1 MATPIPVASNAVTPR
16 NRRRLPVGGWELA
29 LFVLLALVLA
39 GFSLGAPGFFTDV
52 PGLLIIVRLGVE
64 PLIATLGTSFIYT
77 SAAVAAAG
85 NAPPSGFP
93 DAFNALGSQAL
104 GVAGVANLLP
114 FQLLLFAGLVVAFWL
129 LVGRSAFGRKLVTV
143 GYNVEAA
150 RYSGIRVNRI
160 LVAAYVISGAMASL
174 AGLVLAAY
182 YDAVRPDMGDVLLLT
197 TITMVV
203 LGGVS
208 IFGGEGTIP
217 GVVLAV
223 LLLGF
228 LRQGM
233 LIAGF
238 SDMVT
243 TMLTGAILL
252 ASIAIKNLA
261 NPRGGG
267 LSDDNDP
274 GPRADHT
281 PSEETRMAKILHALT
296 GTALALALGLGA
308 AHAQGAAPD
317 ISKRIKVAM
326 VPKLVGL
333 SVFKANE
340 QGAIA
345 AAKALNVDFLYTGP
359 VTASAQGQVDTF
371 NSLIA
376 RKFDVITT
384 TSNNPRSPSRRG

>member
-1 MATPIPVASNAVTPR
+1 MATPIPVANNAVTPR

-29 LFVLLALVLA
+29 LFVLLVVVVA

-52 PGLLIIVRLGVE
+52 PGLLALSENFLPFGLVALGLSLVILTGGIDLSVGATASLSAVAAAQLWSLFGVNIWVAGGIGIAIGALLGLVNALIIVRLGVE

-182 YDAVRPDMGDVLLLT
+182 YSAVRPDMGDVLLLT

-223 LLLGF
+223 LVLGF

-267 LSDDNDP
+267 LS
-274 GPRADHT
+274 AL
-281 PSEETRMAKILHALT
+281 LHALV
-296 GTALALALGLGA
+296 
-308 AHAQGAAPD
+308 
-317 ISKRIKVAM
+317 R
-326 VPKLVGL
+326 
-333 SVFKANE
+333 
-340 QGAIA
+340 
-345 AAKALNVDFLYTGP
+345 
-359 VTASAQGQVDTF
+359 
-371 NSLIA
+371 
-376 RKFDVITT
+376 
-384 TSNNPRSPSRRG
+384 RSTPSREARR